1 MTVHAPADRVV
12 ARLPAGAGA
21 VEAIDDGRCAYE
33 AGADTP
39 ADLAA
44 WLALLG
50 EDFEVD
56 GPPELRAAL
65 LALADRMRRAA
76 GG

>member
-1 MTVHAPADRVV
+1 MI

-21 VEAIDDGRCAYE
+21 VEAVDDRRCTYE
-33 AGADTP
+33 AGSDTP
-39 ADLAA
+39 EDLAG
-44 WLALLG
+44 WLALLD

-65 LALADRMRRAA
+65 VALADRLRRAA